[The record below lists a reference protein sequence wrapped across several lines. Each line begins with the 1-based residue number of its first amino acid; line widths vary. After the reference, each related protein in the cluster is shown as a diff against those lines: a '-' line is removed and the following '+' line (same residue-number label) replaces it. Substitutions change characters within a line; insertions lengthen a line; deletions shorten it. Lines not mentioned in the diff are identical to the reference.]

1 MSSVMYIYVLFYLG
15 LQLFHGKRDLKTIA
29 LFTFFLVSLFGCQ
42 YGLGMI
48 CLFVSVLAYLLIS
61 GRFKTVA
68 LALIITM
75 LGSWLL
81 TLDAFKY
88 EQANIMKAKSNSND
102 ARKIEMFTDFFNNV
116 SHNITLCVAGTGAG
130 GYNSRSAL
138 ILSPDFTNP
147 LKNILGT
154 STPPYFKKY
163 IYKLWNKKIVSQS
176 SFTDGTRNK
185 PYSSMVALWAEHGM
199 FFFVLFCS
207 LLYKNYKDLTK
218 YKKKQEFLYQ
228 YILLLDLFM
237 IVSLVSHLWLETS
250 EFMVYAL
257 MRFVCLAKMT
267 NEISSTLHAKKFRL
281 ILKEIKR

>member
-1 MSSVMYIYVLFYLG
+1 V
-15 LQLFHGKRDLKTIA
+15 
-29 LFTFFLVSLFGCQ
+29 
-42 YGLGMI
+42 
-48 CLFVSVLAYLLIS
+48 
-61 GRFKTVA
+61 
-68 LALIITM
+68 
-75 LGSWLL
+75 L